1 MWQDEVSHY
10 FFGFILLISIINI
23 ISQLKNTKTIKFKL
37 KKWVKKWKTNFF
49 YNFRKENSK
58 FSHLFLNCMLLQ
70 WKKNIFLTL
79 VLKLGIKLLIY
90 LGSGWGKQVIVV
102 LRAHLK
108 VRVQKY
114 QIWGVVGLSVVS
126 SLIAYIGYRSHG

>member
-1 MWQDEVSHY
+1 MKNQ
-10 FFGFILLISIINI
+10 FFLQFH
-23 ISQLKNTKTIKFKL
+23 KRKFKIFSPFL
-37 KKWVKKWKTNFF
+37 KLHVIAM
-49 YNFRKENSK
+49 E
-58 FSHLFLNCMLLQ
+58 
-70 WKKNIFLTL
+70 KNIFLTL

-90 LGSGWGKQVIVV
+90 LRSGWDKQVIVV

-114 QIWGVVGLSVVS
+114 QIWGVAGLSVVS